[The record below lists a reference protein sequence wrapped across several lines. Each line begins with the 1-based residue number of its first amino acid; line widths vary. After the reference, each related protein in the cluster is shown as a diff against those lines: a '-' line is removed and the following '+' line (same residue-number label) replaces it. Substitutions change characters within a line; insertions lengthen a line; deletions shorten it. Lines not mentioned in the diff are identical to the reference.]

1 MRKDSNF
8 YLPQVINIH
17 GGAFSGREA
26 NFLNIQSDKNSRQF
40 NSHIIYITYKLSKL
54 LEKRLVNIEY
64 QTEEIVDTIK
74 YFYENCK
81 KYKIEINNNFVL
93 VNSAGDFLQ

>member
-17 GGAFSGREA
+17 GGAFIAGDA
-26 NFLNIQSDKNSRQF
+26 DTLDTQSDRISRQF
-40 NSHIIYITYKLSKL
+40 NSHIINVNYKLIKL
-54 LEKRLVNIEY
+54 FEKGVVDVEY
-64 QTEEIVDTIK
+64 QTEEVVDTIK

-93 VNSAGDFLQ
+93 GNSAGDFLQ